1 MKLSVGV
8 VQAVAVGGEIE
19 NLVAP
24 KLCADDSPVARAE

>member
-8 VQAVAVGGEIE
+8 VQAVAVGGEFE

-24 KLCADDSPVARAE
+24 ELCANEAPVARTE